1 MHTKKSFST
10 TRNDVLNFDLLC
22 TKKNKSIGEKRTMPQ
37 KIIKTVHVLGLQS
50 FINYERMN
58 LVKITVDSNEIV
70 EDLSKYKRF
79 KCRFLI
85 ESLLFSSNLQNDT
98 DVIFITC
105 NGLSDAREALNNSK
119 LCKTLGVVYLSQIK
133 NWDLVKSESKRSQ
146 AIFVDSEYH
155 TKSSHYGFAFITKN
169 ISDLFNFTITLLDG
183 KGNKITF
190 PSNKA
195 KAPVIGFKI
204 QIVK

>member
-105 NGLSDAREALNNSK
+105 NGLSDVREAPINSK
-119 LCKTLGVVYLSQIK
+119 LYKTLGVAYLSQIK
-133 NWDLVKSESKRSQ
+133 I
-146 AIFVDSEYH
+146 AI
-155 TKSSHYGFAFITKN
+155 
-169 ISDLFNFTITLLDG
+169 L
-183 KGNKITF
+183 
-190 PSNKA
+190 
-195 KAPVIGFKI
+195 
-204 QIVK
+204 